1 MKRVI
6 SDDDIDR
13 LLAAP
18 LRDPTP
24 EFDRR
29 LDGLAARLTRTSRM
43 PGWRQRWRRWAWWTA
58 PVAAA
63 AAAVALWLNVA
74 PPAAPA
80 ADYELLFELDASLAA
95 ATPLLDPLNRE
106 LCLETLSTASAPSH
120 P

>member
-6 SDDDIDR
+6 SDADLDR

-18 LRDPTP
+18 PRHPTP

-29 LDGLAARLTRTSRM
+29 LDELAAHLTRTPRM
-43 PGWRQRWRRWAWWTA
+43 PGWRQRLRRWAWWTA

-74 PPAAPA
+74 APSPAA

-95 ATPLLDPLNRE
+95 ATPLLYPLNRE
-106 LCLETLSTASAPSH
+106 LCLETLSTTSAPSH